1 MLSKFAEELRNARLK
16 KGISLEQMAAKTR
29 IDIKFLEAIDNG
41 NFSFL
46 PELYVKAFI
55 KQYAKVVDLDEQET
69 IDMYEEARAGKLLE
83 KDDTKSLLE
92 KKIEIEKPVSET
104 KSEETV
110 KTFNDNDAKK
120 INSTP
125 PDKKKM
131 FRLLTYVA
139 GIVIVL
145 LIIFVAFF
153 NKSSTIVVEEKPYGK
168 VLEETKDRYVVPE
181 KKDGS
186 PNTNIIP
193 DSLILQIANV
203 DSVDSAW
210 VMVIYDDKSKEDFLL
225 YPKRSKTVSAFDNFK
240 LTLGNSGVIS
250 LILDGQK
257 LKFEGLRGS
266 VRHYMVSRDTI
277 ERLTSPPVL
286 NTN

>member
-16 KGISLEQMAAKTR
+16 KGIFLEQMAAKTR

-69 IDMYEEARAGKLLE
+69 IDMYEEAKAGKLIE
-83 KDDTKSLLE
+83 MDDTKSLLE
-92 KKIEIEKPVSET
+92 KKIEIEKPVT
-104 KSEETV
+104 
-110 KTFNDNDAKK
+110 D
-120 INSTP
+120 

>member
-181 KKDGS
+181 KKDEV